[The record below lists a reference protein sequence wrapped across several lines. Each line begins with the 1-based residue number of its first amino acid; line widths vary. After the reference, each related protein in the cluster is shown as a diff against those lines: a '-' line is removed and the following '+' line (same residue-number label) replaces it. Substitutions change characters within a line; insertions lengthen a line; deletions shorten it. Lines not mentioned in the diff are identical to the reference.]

1 MNPDYTNSQIIVDL
15 PIIKHNIELIRRHI
29 GPDVDIM
36 FVAKSN
42 GYGHGLVG
50 PAKYIYEHCG
60 VNLLATSMVSEAIQL
75 REAGVDGYILI
86 MAGIPYAAIP
96 AVIAYDLVV
105 PAFDLEFLTLLSA
118 AAVTA
123 GKTVRAHLKVDTG
136 LHRLG
141 VTVGAQLADLI
152 SLLKTLDSIQV
163 DGIYSHLA
171 NPREESQS
179 VTNQQIALFDQAI
192 EQVEAAGISLK
203 YKHLASS
210 DPTLLNKRTHYNLVR
225 PAALCYGYNDPSGIL
240 GVRPAITWKTFV
252 ADIREVEAG
261 ERFSYYSN
269 ETVTSRRTRIAILG
283 FGAGDGYVRNL
294 VSPDPAKNGIVTIA
308 GRHVPVLATNMDQA
322 FVDITDVEGVRRN
335 DPAYVLLHEG
345 EGRILM
351 DDLARIA
358 GTSTGHIQ
366 CSLGARPERVYL
378 SNNS

>member
-15 PIIKHNIELIRRHI
+15 PQIKRNIALIQQHI
-29 GPDVDIM
+29 GPDTGIL

-50 PAKYIYEHCG
+50 PAKYIHDHCG
-60 VNLLATSMVSEAIQL
+60 VSMIATSMVSEAIQL
-75 REAGVDGYILI
+75 REAGLDGYLFV

-96 AVIAYDLVV
+96 AVIDYDLAVPAYD
-105 PAFDLEFLTLLSA
+105 PEFLKRLSA
-118 AAVTA
+118 AAQVA
-123 GKTVRAHLKVDTG
+123 GKTIKVHIKIDTG

-141 VTVGAQLADLI
+141 VSVGAQLDELI
-152 SLLKTLDSIQV
+152 NLLKTLPALQV
-163 DGIYSHLA
+163 DGIYSHLSH
-171 NPREESQS
+171 PRQESQAL
-179 VTNQQIALFDQAI
+179 TTQQAACFNQAI
-192 EQVEAAGISLK
+192 AQVEAAGISLR

-210 DPTLLNKRTHYNLVR
+210 DAVLRNKRTHYNLVR
-225 PAALCYGYNDPSGIL
+225 PAALCYGYNDPEGLL
-240 GVRPAITWKTFV
+240 GVKPAITWKTFV
-252 ADIREVEAG
+252 ADIREVDAG
-261 ERFSYYSN
+261 ERYSYHSN
-269 ETVTSRRTRIAILG
+269 DTVTTRKTRIAILG

-308 GRHVPVLATNMDQA
+308 GKHCPVLSTNMDQA
-322 FVDITDVEGVRRN
+322 FVDITDVEGVQRN

-345 EGRILM
+345 EGQIWM

-378 SNNS
+378 E